1 MGEGCKFVM
10 VDVGGDKGGKEGVV
24 RSTWDSVIEVGRSS
38 SRPSCKEAD
47 SMIDVGK
54 GGTGGTC
61 SSMSSLSPLMETG
74 EVSPE
79 EVKVFQGSTGSRAP
93 TLPLRTFKQ
102 KVVNQFSF

>member
-1 MGEGCKFVM
+1 MGERCTLVS

-24 RSTWDSVIEVGRSS
+24 GSSWDSVIEVGRSS
-38 SRPSCKEAD
+38 SRPNVECSCEEAD

-61 SSMSSLSPLMETG
+61 SPMSSLSPLIETG

-93 TLPLRTFKQ
+93 TLPLRTFKT
-102 KVVNQFSF
+102 KVVN